1 LLGNLTRSDRTSRVC
16 GVEDVR
22 WRVPVRVPA
31 AKAVLVAVLLYL
43 AVVTRHGGW
52 GVAVA
57 LVAAGGVAVWALRD
71 LLVPV
76 RVAAGAERVTVVV
89 GLGRRVTLP
98 WSRVDRVR
106 VDGRRRTRQLEIDA
120 GEAGYAAGR
129 DDVEERK
136 RDV

>member
-1 LLGNLTRSDRTSRVC
+1 M
-16 GVEDVR
+16 EEVR

-31 AKAVLVAVLLYL
+31 AKAILVAVLLYL

-52 GVAVA
+52 AVAVA

-76 RVAAGAERVTVVV
+76 RVAGDTQGVTVVA
-89 GLGRRVTLP
+89 GFGRRVWLP

-106 VDGRRRTRQLEIDA
+106 VDPRRRGRQLEIDA
-120 GEAGYAAGR
+120 GEAVYVVGRYDVDTDLDEVAAR
-129 DDVEERK
+129 LEALRAAA
-136 RDV
+136 RR